1 MYILVV
7 DDDQFEN
14 TLVQFV
20 LSKEGYEVE
29 TSDNPRGAL
38 QMIKKREPDL
48 LIIDVMMPYLNGFDF
63 AIQLRK
69 EGYAIPIMFM
79 TAQDTIESKLQG
91 FNIGADDYICKPF
104 NHQELVARVQAVIR
118 RVKHNANLGNSSIC
132 NGQFELFPGEMKV
145 IIADNVSITLTP
157 TEMHVLRV
165 LMSSTGQVVE
175 RDHDGD
181 GPTGRRAVARAVEHV
196 ETTGA
201 AGQEVRVP
209 GEVELQRA
217 EPPGAAEGEL
227 HALDPR
233 HRAGEQPVDHARG
246 AGPRLPQRRDVDAD
260 PDHAAAS

>member
-157 TEMHVLRV
+157 TEMQVLRV

-175 RDHDGD
+175 RDRLLAEVWNDSENNSNIVD
-181 GPTGRRAVARAVEHV
+181 VYIRR
-196 ETTGA
+196 
-201 AGQEVRVP
+201 
-209 GEVELQRA
+209 L
-217 EPPGAAEGEL
+217 
-227 HALDPR
+227 
-233 HRAGEQPVDHARG
+233 
-246 AGPRLPQRRDVDAD
+246 RLKLEEDAD
-260 PDHAAAS
+260 TPQHIISIRGIGYKFSGK